1 MASQRRG
8 NSRRVWTG
16 ELSKWREKDAKT
28 SVVEGTLNI
37 TNEKQVEL
45 KRVAED
51 GRVLKTHTKPVQC
64 LDLIL

>member
-1 MASQRRG
+1 M
-8 NSRRVWTG
+8 
-16 ELSKWREKDAKT
+16 EREGCKDICGGGDAEYHKR
-28 SVVEGTLNI
+28 E
-37 TNEKQVEL
+37 VEL